1 MTIQVYNLLPLQF
14 RKACDHAILF
24 KSENKKEIQFILD
37 ELMFDL
43 EPEVAKKV
51 LERAWHNKYGF
62 LLIKSGMPTEQKYF
76 DKFDQIDIKSL

>member
-1 MTIQVYNLLPLQF
+1 MRPRDTIQV
-14 RKACDHAILF
+14 RKQEGNPGEICFILDKLIF
-24 KSENKKEIQFILD
+24 LFQFILD

-51 LERAWHNKYGF
+51 LDRAWRNKYGF

>member
-1 MTIQVYNLLPLQF
+1 
-14 RKACDHAILF
+14 
-24 KSENKKEIQFILD
+24 
-37 ELMFDL
+37 MFDL

-51 LERAWHNKYGF
+51 LERAWRNKYGF